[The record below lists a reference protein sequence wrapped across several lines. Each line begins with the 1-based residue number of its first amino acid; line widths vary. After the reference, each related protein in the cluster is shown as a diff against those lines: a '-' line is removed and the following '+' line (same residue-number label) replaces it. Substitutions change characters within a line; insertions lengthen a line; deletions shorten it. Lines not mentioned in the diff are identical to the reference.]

1 MKTDSQIQTDVQ
13 AALKFDPSVTHEL
26 IGVSTLQGVVTLS
39 GTVPG
44 YSEKWAAEK
53 ITQKVS
59 GVKAVVEKIEVRLLG
74 TDLRN
79 DQEIAQAALSSLKWN
94 YQVPSDSVQVRV
106 QNGFIQLSGEVEWDF
121 QRNAAKRCVEKL
133 IGVKGVSDEITLKFK
148 TIQPNTVKEN
158 IREALKTDAQEEA
171 ARISV
176 EVLGN
181 KVILSGEVNTFSEKE
196 DARYAAWMSPGVLK
210 VENWNYPEKLDT
222 NLSS

>member
-210 VENWNYPEKLDT
+210 VEN
-222 NLSS
+222 NLQVNRYH